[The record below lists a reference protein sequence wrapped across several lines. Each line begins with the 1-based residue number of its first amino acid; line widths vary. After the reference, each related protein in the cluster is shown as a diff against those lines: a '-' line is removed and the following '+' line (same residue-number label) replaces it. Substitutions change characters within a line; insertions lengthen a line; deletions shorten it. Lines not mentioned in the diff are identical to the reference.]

1 MPAERL
7 ALLLPTLGGGGAERI
22 MVTLA
27 NELATRGFEVDLV
40 VFTSEGPFR
49 SAVRAPVRL
58 VDLGTKRAR
67 ASLLPLIRYLR
78 EARPKGLVASQGHAN
93 TLAVGAR
100 ALANVPT
107 RILLREENTFSV
119 STADSGGL
127 ARRVGPLLIRWAYH
141 RADRVIAVSNGA
153 ARDLKSSVRLP
164 DDAVEVIA
172 NPVAAQEIA
181 RQAAEPLDHPWFAP
195 GQPPVV
201 LGVGRLRPAKDFEN
215 LLRAFSR
222 VRQRVPARL
231 MVLGEGGERPA
242 LERLA
247 QELGIS
253 EHVQIPGFVKNPFQY
268 MRRAAVFVLSSR
280 WEGLPGA
287 LIEAMACGCPVV
299 STDCP
304 SGPMEILE
312 GGRYG
317 PLVPMG
323 DDEKLSEAILKM
335 LNEPTPSDTLTASVE
350 RYSVEK
356 ITDRYV
362 ELLLGTG
369 VAQSAGGRSGRPAGL
384 AAVAGPHRRRG
395 GARGP
400 NSPT

>member
-27 NELATRGFEVDLV
+27 NELARRGFAVDLV
-40 VFTSEGPFR
+40 VFTAEGPFR
-49 SAVRAPVRL
+49 SAVRDPVRL

-67 ASLLPLIRYLR
+67 ASLLPLVRYLR
-78 EARPKGLVASQGHAN
+78 ANRPKGLIASQGHAN
-93 TLAVGAR
+93 TLAVAAR
-100 ALANVPT
+100 MLAGVPT
-107 RILLREENTFSV
+107 TIVLREENTFSV
-119 STADSGGL
+119 STADASGVAGRL
-127 ARRVGPLLIRWAYH
+127 GPLLIRWAYH

-153 ARDLKSSVRLP
+153 ARDLKTSVGLP

-172 NPVAAQEIA
+172 NPVAAEEIA

-195 GQPPVV
+195 GEPPVI

-215 LLRAFSR
+215 LLRAFAR
-222 VRQRVPARL
+222 VRERIPARL
-231 MVLGEGGERPA
+231 LILGEGAERAA
-242 LERLA
+242 LERVA
-247 QELGIS
+247 RELGVS
-253 EHVQIPGFVKNPFQY
+253 DHVQMPGFVGNPFQY
-268 MRRAAVFVLSSR
+268 MRRAGVFVLSSR

-323 DDEKLSEAILKM
+323 DDARLAEAILRM
-335 LNEPTPSDTLTASVE
+335 LDDPTPTETLTASVR
-350 RYSVEK
+350 RYSVEE

-362 ELLLGTG
+362 ELLLG
-369 VAQSAGGRSGRPAGL
+369 AGAPPPRAAPAGEP
-384 AAVAGPHRRRG
+384 VA
-395 GARGP
+395 
-400 NSPT
+400 